1 MRMSTW
7 KRCGGVAVVEA
18 ATKELTPEQKEF
30 MRLAKE
36 FIEENHDLLIRI
48 RDS

>member
-1 MRMSTW
+1 MT
-7 KRCGGVAVVEA
+7 E
-18 ATKELTPEQKEF
+18 ELTPEQKEF

-36 FIEENHDLLIRI
+36 FIEENHDLLIRL

>member
-1 MRMSTW
+1 MEDSVIE
-7 KRCGGVAVVEA
+7 K
-18 ATKELTPEQKEF
+18 LTPEQKEF

>member
-1 MRMSTW
+1 
-7 KRCGGVAVVEA
+7 VVVEDSVIEA
-18 ATKELTPEQKEF
+18 LKGHTEEQKEF
-30 MRLAKE
+30 LRLAKK